1 MKTPAKST
9 LKELTEKFKV
19 ELCSH
24 GPTSNGWEGDYLEC
38 PLCKSMLEKNG
49 NHGCDCGNIFIDGD
63 MLRIVIEDHNEKSV
77 DTYYV
82 HKK

>member
-1 MKTPAKST
+1 
-9 LKELTEKFKV
+9 
-19 ELCSH
+19 
-24 GPTSNGWEGDYLEC
+24 
-38 PLCKSMLEKNG
+38 MLEKNG